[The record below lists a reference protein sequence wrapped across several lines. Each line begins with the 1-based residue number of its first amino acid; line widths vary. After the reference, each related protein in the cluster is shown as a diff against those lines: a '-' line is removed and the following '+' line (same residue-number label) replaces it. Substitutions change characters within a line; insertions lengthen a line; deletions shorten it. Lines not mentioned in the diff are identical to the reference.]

1 MNKKSNFSVIVKGF
15 RLICKINLKYA
26 GYTLLS
32 IVCTVLASYIPIY
45 LSAQIVNEI
54 ALLSGENAS
63 HDIAVQKAVLLI
75 FVTVGV
81 IWVLNFA
88 GRYAAR
94 KKDIYST
101 IFYMDEKKLFA
112 EKSMDMKFS
121 EAEKKSTSLLKAKYN
136 PLCLLKAR
144 IDSENQTGYNM
155 WMLYENGT
163 KLIQG
168 CIGAVISFAYVVRL
182 LWIDGMP
189 GWSRAVL
196 LVVLVL
202 VIAVNAL
209 CNRKMQDVN
218 NEEMEL
224 CAPLNQW
231 SNFYSDYLKDYRSGK
246 DIRMF
251 GMQKL
256 ILDNVRKMNDQYL
269 HFSEQANRKLELYTV
284 GKGLLSIVLKLAV
297 YSYILIAFLKHEVQI
312 GEVAASVAYI
322 VLCVRDVMEI
332 VGSWQQ
338 LKNNNAYLER
348 YFSYLE
354 LDEETADR
362 SEKEVQQTPCKIE
375 FRDVSFR
382 YPDSKDFVLKHLNA
396 TINPQEKIAVVGK
409 NGSGKTTFI
418 KLLCRLYEPTE
429 GSIFVNGKD
438 ISEYE
443 YGEYLRMLSV
453 VFQDFA
459 LFSMPL
465 KENVSGSQHPDTDR
479 VKLCLEKVGNTDSLV
494 ARMDAWLYK
503 YASDDGI
510 ELSGGEAQKVAIA
523 RALYKDGA
531 IMVLDEPTSAM
542 DAKSEEKVFKQFKA
556 ITESKNVFFISH
568 RLSACKIC
576 DRILV
581 FDQQGIVQQGTH
593 DALLENADGL
603 YYKMWHAQTKNYM
616 V

>member
-121 EAEKKSTSLLKAKYN
+121 EAEKKSTA
-136 PLCLLKAR
+136 LLKAR

-168 CIGAVISFAYVVRL
+168 CIGAAISFAYVARL

-382 YPDSKDFVLKHLNA
+382 YPDSKDFVLKHLNV

-418 KLLCRLYEPTE
+418 KVLLGLGKTDS
-429 GSIFVNGKD
+429 GTIFVDGAAVSTKAEWEECRKHFTVLFAGNLLYAASLAENVAL
-438 ISEYE
+438 SENADKSRAADALCESGLYRKGTSVPVE
-443 YGEYLRMLSV
+443 KQVLRE
-453 VFQDFA
+453 FCEDGF
-459 LFSMPL
+459 LFSEGQKQKIALARACYYNTEFLIADEAAASLDPFAEDAFNKTL
-465 KENVSGSQHPDTDR
+465 LQGHPDQG
-479 VKLCLEKVGNTDSLV
+479 VLV
-494 ARMDAWLYK
+494 
-503 YASDDGI
+503 
-510 ELSGGEAQKVAIA
+510 
-523 RALYKDGA
+523 
-531 IMVLDEPTSAM
+531 
-542 DAKSEEKVFKQFKA
+542 
-556 ITESKNVFFISH
+556 ISH
-568 RLSACKIC
+568 RLSVTALT
-576 DRILV
+576 DRIYV
-581 FDQQGIVQQGTH
+581 MEHGRITECGSHQE
-593 DALLENADGL
+593 LLARKGR
-603 YYKMWHAQTKNYM
+603 YWQMWEKQRRGYA
-616 V
+616 

>member
-1 MNKKSNFSVIVKGF
+1 MNKKSDFSVIVKGF

-81 IWVLNFA
+81 IWVLNFV

-121 EAEKKSTSLLKAKYN
+121 EAEKKSTS
-136 PLCLLKAR
+136 LLKAR

-338 LKNNNAYLER
+338 LKNNNAYLE
-348 YFSYLE
+348 
-354 LDEETADR
+354 LDEETANR

-429 GSIFVNGKD
+429 GSILVNGKD

-542 DAKSEEKVFKQFKA
+542 DAKSEEKVFKHFKA